1 MKERKRA
8 RKEHC
13 ALGVA
18 PAAAAAVGG
27 ASPMADVLTQA
38 AWQCLCAVCV
48 HLKNS
53 FASCLAKK

>member
-48 HLKNS
+48 HLKNRGK
-53 FASCLAKK
+53 LW